1 MPDAAMTIRDLCAFY
16 GYAQILHGVDLN
28 VGEEPVAI
36 VGRNGMGKTT
46 FCEAMMGLVPR
57 ITGSVRLGGRE
68 LVGKQPHRIARAG
81 IGYVPQGRRVFA
93 SLTTEEHLRL
103 VAKRDNGWTLE
114 RIYDLFPRLAERRS
128 TNGEQ
133 LSGGEQQMLVI
144 ARALLTD
151 PKVLLLDEPS
161 EGLAPTIVES
171 LVETLRKLSHTGVA
185 VVLIEQQLGTAAAVS
200 DRLAV
205 MVNGRIVTELD
216 SKTLL
221 SDEDAQQQYL
231 GVGVG
236 GAGQGR

>member
-1 MPDAAMTIRDLCAFY
+1 MTDPAMTIRDLCAFY
-16 GYAQILHGVDLN
+16 GYAQILHGVDLT

-46 FCEAMMGLVPR
+46 LCEALMGLVPR
-57 ITGSVRLGGRE
+57 VTGSVRMDGQE
-68 LVGKQPHRIARAG
+68 LVGKQAYRIARAG

-103 VAKRDNGWTLE
+103 VAKRGNGWTLE
-114 RIYDLFPRLAERRS
+114 RIYDLFPRLAERRG
-128 TNGEQ
+128 TDGEQ

-161 EGLAPTIVES
+161 EGLAPTVVES
-171 LVETLRKLSHTGVA
+171 LVEILRTLARTGVA

-216 SKTLL
+216 SETLL
-221 SDEDAQQQYL
+221 GDKDAQQQYL
-231 GVGVG
+231 GVGGRG
-236 GAGQGR
+236 GG